1 VTDPLLRA
9 EGLVKEYPTS
19 ERFLDRLLGN
29 RQWVQ
34 AVQGVDLTVR
44 AGETLALVGE
54 SGCGKSTLGRT
65 LVHLDAPTAGTVS
78 HRGDDLGSLSAS
90 ALRERRR
97 DLQYVFQ
104 NPTASLD
111 PRLTV
116 GDAVGEALDAHDL
129 APDDRIRARRVAE
142 LLETVGLR
150 PSHATRYPRELS
162 GGQRQRVG
170 IARALAVDP
179 EFVVCDEPVS
189 ALDVSVQAGV
199 LDLLADLQAER
210 DLAFLL
216 IAHDLSVV
224 EHLADRVAVMYLGH
238 VVERGTVDEV
248 FSPPYHPY
256 TYSLL
261 SAIPEPDP
269 RWDGDRV
276 VLDGVVPSATD
287 PPDGCAFH
295 TRCPVAQPDCGAWD
309 AHPDLER
316 VDGDGEHD
324 HEIACP
330 YHDLLEEYE

>member
-1 VTDPLLRA
+1 VTEPLLRA
-9 EGLVKEYPTS
+9 EGLVKEYPTTES
-19 ERFLDRLLGN
+19 FLARLLGE
-29 RQWVQ
+29 RRWVQ
-34 AVQGVDLTVR
+34 AVQGVDLEIR
-44 AGETLALVGE
+44 PGETLALVGE

-65 LVHLDAPTAGTVS
+65 LVHLEKPTAGTVR
-78 HRGDDLGSLSAS
+78 HRGDDLGALSAS

-97 DLQYVFQ
+97 ELQYVFQ

-116 GDAVGEALDAHDL
+116 GEAVGEALDAHGVATGDER
-129 APDDRIRARRVAE
+129 DRRVGD
-142 LLETVGLR
+142 LLSTVGLR
-150 PSHATRYPRELS
+150 AGHAARYPRELS

-179 EFVVCDEPVS
+179 EFVVCDEPVGS
-189 ALDVSVQAGV
+189 LDVSVQAGI
-199 LDLLADLQAER
+199 LNLLADLQDDR
-210 DLAFLL
+210 GLAYLL

-224 EHLADRVAVMYLGH
+224 DHLADRVAVMYLGH
-238 VVERGTVDEV
+238 VVETGTVEEV

-276 VLDGVVPSATD
+276 VLDGTVPSATD

-295 TRCPVAQPDCGAWD
+295 TRCPIAQDDCGEWD
-309 AHPDLER
+309 SHPDLER
-316 VDGDGEHD
+316 VDGD

-330 YHDLLEEYE
+330 YRDLLTEET

>member
-1 VTDPLLRA
+1 VTAPLLRA
-9 EGLVKEYPTS
+9 EGLVKEFPTS
-19 ERFLDRLLGN
+19 ERFVDRLLGN
-29 RQWVQ
+29 RRWVR

-44 AGETLALVGE
+44 AGETLAVVGE

-65 LVHLDAPTAGTVS
+65 LVHLEEPTAGAVF
-78 HRGDDLGSLSAS
+78 HRGDELGALSGAERR
-90 ALRERRR
+90 ARRR

-116 GDAVGEALDAHDL
+116 GDAVGEPLDAHGL
-129 APDDRIRARRVAE
+129 ATDDRDGRIVD

-179 EFVVCDEPVS
+179 DFLVCDEPVS
-189 ALDVSVQAGV
+189 ALDVSVQAGI
-199 LDLLADLQAER
+199 LDLLADLQTER
-210 DLAFLL
+210 NVAILL

-269 RWDGDRV
+269 RWDGDRI
-276 VLDGVVPSATD
+276 LLEGTVPSATD

-295 TRCPVAQPDCGAWD
+295 TRCPIAQPDCGTWAS
-309 AHPDLER
+309 HPDLER
-316 VDGDGEHD
+316 VDGDGD
-324 HEIACP
+324 HAIACP
-330 YHDLLEEYE
+330 YRDLLEGDG

>member
-1 VTDPLLRA
+1 MTAPLLRA

-19 ERFLDRLLGN
+19 DRFLDRLLG
-29 RQWVQ
+29 RRRWVQ

-44 AGETLALVGE
+44 AGETLAVVGE

-65 LVHLDAPTAGTVS
+65 LLHLDEPTDGSVY
-78 HRGDDLGSLSAS
+78 HRGDDLGTLSPD

-116 GDAVGEALDAHDL
+116 GDAIVEGIDAHDL
-129 APDDRIRARRVAE
+129 AADRDRRVAD

-150 PSHATRYPRELS
+150 PSHAARYPRELS

-189 ALDVSVQAGV
+189 ALDVSVQAGI

-210 DLAFLL
+210 DLAYLL
-216 IAHDLSVV
+216 VAHDLSVV

-238 VVERGTVDEV
+238 VVERGSVGEV

-256 TYSLL
+256 TYALL

-276 VLDGVVPSATD
+276 VLDGTVPSATD

-295 TRCPVAQPDCGAWD
+295 TRCPIAQDDCGEWD
-309 AHPDLER
+309 AHPDLEH
-316 VDGDGEHD
+316 VDEAGDHA
-324 HEIACP
+324 IACP
-330 YHDLLEEYE
+330 YHDLLEGGP